1 MKRTLS
7 VDNITENTPFKL
19 IKLNTHTAPISYSHT
34 SSTWKFNY
42 NLSIIYDE
50 SYGKVYTILSL
61 QFLILIAFFFT
72 SIAISSRHLRYFEPK
87 PFICKHQVLLYLTK
101 SNLYGA
107 NVYLLSDFCVFH
119 VCHDSNLIESS
130 YSTIC
135 TITTLSDPCFSH
147 CSPP

>member
-1 MKRTLS
+1 MSLMERYILFFPSKSLS
-7 VDNITENTPFKL
+7 R
-19 IKLNTHTAPISYSHT
+19 
-34 SSTWKFNY
+34 
-42 NLSIIYDE
+42 
-50 SYGKVYTILSL
+50 SL
-61 QFLILIAFFFT
+61 FFT

-130 YSTIC
+130 YFIMC

-147 CSPP
+147 CSPPWVKSTLQKRNHVYSSIFFLSSNQVCFLFLFLPTRLHILHGI